1 MNLDHLRYFETIAR
15 LEHYGRAAEALH
27 ISQPALSYAMEHL
40 ESELGVALFTRKG
53 RNVQLT
59 RYGQYFLRAIT
70 GSLLQLDTGIRA
82 MQEFGQ
88 EGGIVLVGGI
98 RKLASRYIPRLM
110 QQFLQED
117 NVGTVRFSL
126 HTESSFSAD
135 LLKDVENGSMDMAFV
150 SQPGNAATFECIPFP
165 TVPFVLIAPPEHP
178 ILERPVN
185 SCKPSCLEV
194 RGEKNVTGYPQT
206 EPAQAPAAIQK
217 SSPLR
222 DCLSYPFVLFS
233 ERSALRVSVDAL
245 FAQIN
250 AIPLIAC
257 ETEEDDVIAGMVESG
272 FGLGILPDYPNLR
285 SYRLSVL
292 SLTDVDCSRTA
303 YLCRK
308 RLPEY
313 PAAADR
319 FFRFCREKLTKL
331 T

>member
-40 ESELGVALFTRKG
+40 ESELGVALFTRRG

-88 EGGIVLVGGI
+88 EGGIILVGGI

-110 QQFLQED
+110 QQFLKED
-117 NVGTVRFSL
+117 NVGTVHFSL

-150 SQPGNAATFECIPFP
+150 SQPGDAASFECIPFP
-165 TVPFVLIAPPEHP
+165 TVPFVLIAAPDHP
-178 ILERPVN
+178 LL
-185 SCKPSCLEV
+185 SCREA
-194 RGEKNVTGYPQT
+194 RGETNITGYPQT
-206 EPAQAPAAIQK
+206 ELARDPATIQK

-233 ERSALRVSVDAL
+233 ERSALRASVDSL

-250 AIPLIAC
+250 AVPLIAC

-285 SYRLSVL
+285 SYRLSIL

-319 FFRFCREKLTKL
+319 FFRFCREKLTEL

>member
-98 RKLASRYIPRLM
+98 RKLASRRIPQLM

-117 NVGTVRFSL
+117 NAGSVRFEL
-126 HTESSFSAD
+126 HTESSFSAELLQD
-135 LLKDVENGSMDMAFV
+135 LKDGSIDMAFV
-150 SQPGNAATFECIPFP
+150 SHAADPRDFECVPFP
-165 TVPFVLIAPPEHP
+165 SASFVLVAPMDHP
-178 ILERPVN
+178 L
-185 SCKPSCLEV
+185 
-194 RGEKNVTGYPQT
+194 
-206 EPAQAPAAIQK
+206 AASGKK

-222 DCLSYPFVLFS
+222 DCLSESFVFFS
-233 ERSALRVSVDAL
+233 ERSGLRASVDAL

-250 AIPLIAC
+250 AVPRIAC
-257 ETEEDDVIAGMVESG
+257 ETEEDDVIAGMVEAG
-272 FGLGILPDYPNLR
+272 FGLAILPNFPALR
-285 SYRLSVL
+285 SYRLATLTL
-292 SLTDVDCSRTA
+292 SDVDCSRTA

-319 FFRFCREKLTKL
+319 FFRFCREKLAVVPNS
-331 T
+331 